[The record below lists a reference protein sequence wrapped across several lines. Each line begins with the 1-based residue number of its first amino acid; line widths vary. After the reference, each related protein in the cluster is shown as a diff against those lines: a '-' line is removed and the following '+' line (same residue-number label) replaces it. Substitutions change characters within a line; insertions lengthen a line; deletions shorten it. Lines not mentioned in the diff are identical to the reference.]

1 MFKNIV
7 ICFSFQHANE
17 DVEKM
22 ILGNKCDMDDKRVVS
37 KARGE
42 GIAREHN
49 ISFLETSAKANI
61 NIEKAF
67 TDLTL
72 SILNKTPGREP
83 TDIPEKINID
93 NRKSDRLSNRCC

>member
-1 MFKNIV
+1 M
-7 ICFSFQHANE
+7 QHANE

-22 ILGNKCDMDDKRVVS
+22 ILGNKCDMEDKRVVS
-37 KARGE
+37 KTRGE
-42 GIAREHN
+42 GIAREHA

-72 SILNKTPGREP
+72 LILNKTPGREP
-83 TDIPEKINID
+83 TDVPEKISFD
-93 NRKSDRLSNRCC
+93 KKSDRLSNRCC

>member
-1 MFKNIV
+1 MIIYYYCNI
-7 ICFSFQHANE
+7 FLQHANE

-22 ILGNKCDMDDKRVVS
+22 ILGNKCDMEDKRVVN
-37 KARGE
+37 KTRGE
-42 GIAREHN
+42 GIAREHG

-72 SILNKTPGREP
+72 LILNKTPGREP
-83 TDIPEKINID
+83 TDVPEKISFD
-93 NRKSDRLSNRCC
+93 KKSDRLSNRCC

>member
-1 MFKNIV
+1 
-7 ICFSFQHANE
+7 
-17 DVEKM
+17 M

-42 GIAREHN
+42 GVAREHN

-72 SILNKTPGREP
+72 SILNKTPGREH
-83 TDIPEKINID
+83 TDVSEKVHID
-93 NRKSDRLSNRCC
+93 RKSDRLSNRCC

>member
-1 MFKNIV
+1 MSF
-7 ICFSFQHANE
+7 FFQHANE

-22 ILGNKCDMDDKRVVS
+22 ILGNKCDMEDKRVVS
-37 KARGE
+37 SSRGE
-42 GIAREHN
+42 GIAREHG

-72 SILNKTPGREP
+72 LILNKTPGREP
-83 TDIPEKINID
+83 ADVAEKVVID
-93 NRKSDRLSNRCC
+93 RKSDRISNRCC

>member
-1 MFKNIV
+1 M
-7 ICFSFQHANE
+7 FQHANE

-22 ILGNKCDMDDKRVVS
+22 ILGNKCDMEDKRVVS
-37 KARGE
+37 KVRGD
-42 GIAREHN
+42 GIAREHG

-72 SILNKTPGREP
+72 LILNKTSGREP
-83 TDIPEKINID
+83 ANPDENNPKLDKRTE
-93 NRKSDRLSNRCC
+93 LSNRCC

>member
-1 MFKNIV
+1 
-7 ICFSFQHANE
+7 
-17 DVEKM
+17 M
-22 ILGNKCDMDDKRVVS
+22 ILGNKCDMEDKRVVG
-37 KARGE
+37 KTRGE
-42 GIAREHN
+42 GIAREHS

-83 TDIPEKINID
+83 AEAPEKINID
-93 NRKSDRLSNRCC
+93 RKSDRLSNRCC